1 MLQRPNLAWFLFR
14 YLSAATLCKLLR
26 KVALPLLGW
35 LLATFC

>member
-14 YLSAATLCKLLR
+14 ALTPATLSKLFR
-26 KVALPLLGW
+26 RAFLPLLGW